1 MVGEWM
7 SAFALE
13 SGYVT
18 APTATA
24 RTARPATKKQ
34 RGYGF
39 VNVHPL
45 PHARWPLATPP
56 KHPRG
61 LMTRAVGC
69 AALLLAVL
77 AAGPSPA
84 VAAEPAAGQS
94 AAGTA
99 PAKSKPKAAAAKPKP
114 KADAAKTKTKT
125 ETAKSKAKSKTKSE
139 NGKSKAPAEPAKT
152 TTTEAAKR
160 RARRPSV
167 GHAAN
172 PTPVAPV
179 LPAPAAGQPAAAAPP
194 TVFEHGPG
202 VLGISLR
209 TLRQQQIKEY
219 VTEPVALVAL
229 ALDDLRLAPI
239 NKGTHVEINLGQRIP
254 FEGKSDKVPPKSRRL
269 LDVIARILN
278 DNPQTHLQVL
288 VHTDNSGDAVSN
300 LQQSQRAAEAVR
312 AYLMTKGVVGERI
325 TAIGR
330 GGEAPLPAAAGKR
343 KQARPERNRR
353 VELIVEPLRPA
364 PTTPIDTFPPPGP
377 ANPTDQPPP
386 PGSTSPTDQPPPGPT
401 NPTDQPP
408 PLAPATST
416 AGPVGEF
423 RPTEGPR

>member
-1 MVGEWM
+1 MN
-7 SAFALE
+7 A
-13 SGYVT
+13 
-18 APTATA
+18 
-24 RTARPATKKQ
+24 
-34 RGYGF
+34 
-39 VNVHPL
+39 HPL

-56 KHPRG
+56 KHPRR
-61 LMTRAVGC
+61 LTTRVVGC
-69 AALLLAVL
+69 AALILAVL

-84 VAAEPAAGQS
+84 VAAEPAAGQPT
-94 AAGTA
+94 AGTA
-99 PAKSKPKAAAAKPKP
+99 PAKSKPKAEAAKSKP
-114 KADAAKTKTKT
+114 KADAAKTRT
-125 ETAKSKAKSKTKSE
+125 ETAKSKRKADAAKSKSKTKTDNAKSKT
-139 NGKSKAPAEPAKT
+139 PAEPAKT
-152 TTTEAAKR
+152 KTTEAAKR

-167 GHAAN
+167 GRAAN
-172 PTPVAPV
+172 PAPVASA
-179 LPAPAAGQPAAAAPP
+179 LPAAAAGQPAAAAPP

-229 ALDDLRLAPI
+229 ALDDLRLAPV

-254 FEGKSDKVPPKSRRL
+254 FDGKGDKVPPKSRRL

-278 DNPQTHLQVL
+278 DNPQTQLQVL
-288 VHTDNSGDAVSN
+288 VHTDNTGNAPSN

-364 PTTPIDTFPPPGP
+364 PTTPTDAVPPPGP
-377 ANPTDQPPP
+377 
-386 PGSTSPTDQPPPGPT
+386 TSPTDQPPPGPT

-408 PLAPATST
+408 PPTPATPTPATPT

>member
-1 MVGEWM
+1 
-7 SAFALE
+7 
-13 SGYVT
+13 
-18 APTATA
+18 
-24 RTARPATKKQ
+24 
-34 RGYGF
+34 
-39 VNVHPL
+39 VNAHPL
-45 PHARWPLATPP
+45 PHARWPLATLPN
-56 KHPRG
+56 HPRG
-61 LMTRAVGC
+61 LTTRVVGC

-84 VAAEPAAGQS
+84 VAAEPAVGKPTAE
-94 AAGTA
+94 TA
-99 PAKSKPKAAAAKPKP
+99 PAKSKPKAAAAKSKP
-114 KADAAKTKTKT
+114 KADAAKTRT
-125 ETAKSKAKSKTKSE
+125 ETAKSKPKADATKSKSKTKSE

-152 TTTEAAKR
+152 KTTEAAKR

-167 GHAAN
+167 GRVTN
-172 PTPVAPV
+172 PTPVASV

-229 ALDDLRLAPI
+229 ALDDLRLAPV

-254 FEGKSDKVPPKSRRL
+254 LEGKADKVPPKSRRL

-278 DNPQTHLQVL
+278 DNPQTQLQVL
-288 VHTDNSGDAVSN
+288 VHTDNTGNALSN

-353 VELIVEPLRPA
+353 VELIVEPVRPA

-386 PGSTSPTDQPPPGPT
+386 PGPTSPTDQPPPGPT

-408 PLAPATST
+408 PPTPGTPT

>member
-1 MVGEWM
+1 MN
-7 SAFALE
+7 A
-13 SGYVT
+13 
-18 APTATA
+18 
-24 RTARPATKKQ
+24 
-34 RGYGF
+34 
-39 VNVHPL
+39 HPL
-45 PHARWPLATPP
+45 LHARWPLATPP

-61 LMTRAVGC
+61 LTTLGVGC

-84 VAAEPAAGQS
+84 VAAEPAAGQP
-94 AAGTA
+94 AAGTT
-99 PAKSKPKAAAAKPKP
+99 PAKSKPKAAAAKSKP
-114 KADAAKTKTKT
+114 KADAAKNKT

-167 GHAAN
+167 GRAAN
-172 PTPVAPV
+172 PAPVASA
-179 LPAPAAGQPAAAAPP
+179 LPAAAAGQPAAAAPP

-229 ALDDLRLAPI
+229 ALDDLRLAPV

-254 FEGKSDKVPPKSRRL
+254 FDGKGDKVPPKSRRL

-278 DNPQTHLQVL
+278 DNPQTQLQVL
-288 VHTDNSGDAVSN
+288 VHTDNTGNAPSN

-330 GGEAPLPAAAGKR
+330 GGEAPLAAAVGKR
-343 KQARPERNRR
+343 KPARPERNRR

-364 PTTPIDTFPPPGP
+364 PTTPTDAVPPPGP
-377 ANPTDQPPP
+377 
-386 PGSTSPTDQPPPGPT
+386 TSPTDQPPPGPT

-408 PLAPATST
+408 PPTPATPT

-423 RPTEGPR
+423 KPTEGPR